1 LINFWLLIYFFNK
14 NILSL
19 EYIYIS
25 MNLIKF
31 VKDLFTNK
39 PFVVFIIVAAIVVFV
54 MYIKK
59 MGPFGN
65 EESFEYFEDEPEE
78 DFFEDE
84 EEAYEDDNEIE
95 GYEDVAE
102 QKKVPATKDATLA
115 KGLAPRKQLKP
126 DQLLPKDNEAG
137 AWSKVNPKGK
147 GSLAFKNFIDAGYHL
162 GINTV
167 GQSLRNANLQIRSEP
182 ANPQVPVSIWQ
193 NSTISPDNNRRD
205 FEVGCKSA
213 Q

>member
-1 LINFWLLIYFFNK
+1 MFNISVKTIKDNKYIVLAVIVLALVGVALWQKWGPFK
-14 NILSL
+14 N
-19 EYIYIS
+19 
-25 MNLIKF
+25 
-31 VKDLFTNK
+31 VDLF
-39 PFVVFIIVAAIVVFV
+39 
-54 MYIKK
+54 
-59 MGPFGN
+59 
-65 EESFEYFEDEPEE
+65 EEDYEDQIEEE
-78 DFFEDE
+78 DFFDDEDE
-84 EEAYEDDNEIE
+84 EPFEEDVEPVDEIE

-102 QKKVPATKDATLA
+102 QKKVPATKDATLQ
-115 KGLAPRKQLKP
+115 KGLEARKQLKP
-126 DQLLPKDNEAG
+126 EQLLPKDNEAG

>member
-1 LINFWLLIYFFNK
+1 MFNFSVKTIKDNK
-14 NILSL
+14 YIILA
-19 EYIYIS
+19 
-25 MNLIKF
+25 
-31 VKDLFTNK
+31 V
-39 PFVVFIIVAAIVVFV
+39 IVLALVGVAFWA
-54 MYIKK
+54 K
-59 MGPFGN
+59 MGPFKDMELF
-65 EESFEYFEDEPEE
+65 EEDYEDQIEEE
-78 DFFEDE
+78 DFFDDEDE
-84 EEAYEDDNEIE
+84 EEPFDVEQDEIE

-102 QKKVPATKDATLA
+102 QKKVPATKDATLQ
-115 KGLAPRKQLKP
+115 KGLEARKQLKP
-126 DQLLPKDNEAG
+126 EQLLPKDNEAG

-182 ANPQVPVSIWQ
+182 SNPQVPVSIWQ
-193 NSTISPDNNRRD
+193 NSTISPDSNRRD

>member
-1 LINFWLLIYFFNK
+1 MSFVEQIKNLFKNKYVLLLIV
-14 NILSL
+14 IA
-19 EYIYIS
+19 
-25 MNLIKF
+25 
-31 VKDLFTNK
+31 VT
-39 PFVVFIIVAAIVVFV
+39 VVV
-54 MYIKK
+54 MYTQKL
-59 MGPFGN
+59 GPFKDEHFENEDN
-65 EESFEYFEDEPEE
+65 EEEYEDQIDE

-84 EEAYEDDNEIE
+84 EEPFEQDEIIE
-95 GYEDVAE
+95 AYEDVAE

-115 KGLAPRKQLKP
+115 KGLAARKQLKP
-126 DQLLPKDNEAG
+126 KQLLPKDNEAG

>member
-1 LINFWLLIYFFNK
+1 MSFVEQVK
-14 NILSL
+14 NIL
-19 EYIYIS
+19 
-25 MNLIKF
+25 K
-31 VKDLFTNK
+31 NK
-39 PFVVFIIVAAIVVFV
+39 YVLLTIVIAVTVVV
-54 MYIKK
+54 MYTQKW
-59 MGPFGN
+59 GPFKAEHFEN
-65 EESFEYFEDEPEE
+65 EDTEEYE

-84 EEAYEDDNEIE
+84 EEQDEQDEIE
-95 GYEDVAE
+95 AYEDVAE

-115 KGLAPRKQLKP
+115 KGLAARKQLKP
-126 DQLLPKDNEAG
+126 AQLLPKDNEAG